1 MKKMKKKFLSVAFI
15 SIIVVCIIALAGCS
29 FLGNFTT
36 DRTPYYID
44 VAEIEDANAANI
56 VANNNLF
63 SAVRIIASFA
73 NGKAS
78 AGSGFVITED
88 GYVVTNRHCVILYSS
103 TNSDQPYNPFEEP
116 LKATYKV
123 VFVDDTSLTADLV
136 AYSKD
141 ADLAVLKI
149 RNFAN
154 IAGNTKFQPAK
165 LANNPDLFYGDKVYT
180 IGNPED
186 IGLIMTELM
195 ISSPGIKLSS
205 EDSFKSIILDG
216 TINHGN
222 SGGALFD
229 AYGNVIGVIYAR
241 IDGSNQDA
249 FGIGCAIPLDTLK
262 SFLDEAEISYTTAST
277 STAEE

>member
-1 MKKMKKKFLSVAFI
+1 MKKKVLILSVI
-15 SIIVVCIIALAGCS
+15 TLVIVCLVSFAGCS
-29 FLGNFTT
+29 FLGTFYT

-44 VAEIEDANAANI
+44 SAQIDDAKAGNI

-63 SAVRIIASFA
+63 SAVRVITSYR

-78 AGSGFVITED
+78 AGTGFIVTED
-88 GYVVTNRHCVILYSS
+88 GYVVTNRHCVVMFSS
-103 TNSDQPYNPFEEP
+103 TGSDKPYNPLEEP
-116 LKATYKV
+116 LDATYQL
-123 VFVDDTSLTADLV
+123 VFVDDTVVDAYLV

-149 RNFAN
+149 RKYLE
-154 IAGNTKFQPAK
+154 ITGETKFDPVTLAK
-165 LANNPDLFYGDKVYT
+165 SDELYYGDKLFT

-186 IGLIMTELM
+186 MGLVLTEVM
-195 ISSPGIKLSS
+195 VSSPGIKLSS

-229 AYGNVIGVIYAR
+229 CYGNVVGVVYAR
-241 IDGSNQDA
+241 VEGSNKDA
-249 FGIGCAIPLDTLK
+249 YGIGCGIPLSELK
-262 SFLDEAEISYTTAST
+262 SFLDEVKVSYTVAS
-277 STAEE
+277 E